1 METLTMLA
9 DEVKKSDVG
18 GRNMS
23 ISKGGEGTD
32 DVAEREDATVVPH
45 EVIVHLLNGGHFF
58 IVFLLFIGSLFLG

>member
-1 METLTMLA
+1 MLA

-32 DVAEREDATVVPH
+32 
-45 EVIVHLLNGGHFF
+45 VIV
-58 IVFLLFIGSLFLG
+58 LFYKRITVIGF

>member
-1 METLTMLA
+1 MLA

-32 DVAEREDATVVPH
+32 DVAEREDATVV
-45 EVIVHLLNGGHFF
+45 VHKDTVSHLCILVVNK
-58 IVFLLFIGSLFLG
+58 SLEF